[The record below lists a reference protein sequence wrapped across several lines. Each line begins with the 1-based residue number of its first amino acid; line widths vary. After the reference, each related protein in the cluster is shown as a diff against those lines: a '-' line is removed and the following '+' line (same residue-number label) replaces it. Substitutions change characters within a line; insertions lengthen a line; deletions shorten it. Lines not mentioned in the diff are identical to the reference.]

1 MLDFNTLTNAVSETL
16 SEAVSDSTTVIAEA
30 SGTVNDISFTTEN
43 IGKALLCSAAGMVGI
58 FIVIGI
64 IILSVSILN
73 KAGAEKKKKD

>member
-1 MLDFNTLTNAVSETL
+1 MFDFNTLTNTVTETVTETTAAIT
-16 SEAVSDSTTVIAEA
+16 EAGS
-30 SGTVNDISFTTEN
+30 VNDISFTTEN

-73 KAGAEKKKKD
+73 KAGAEKKKD

>member
-1 MLDFNTLTNAVSETL
+1 MFDFNTLTNTVTETVA
-16 SEAVSDSTTVIAEA
+16 ETTTAIAEA
-30 SGTVNDISFTTEN
+30 GSVNDISFTTEN
-43 IGKALLCSAAGMVGI
+43 ISKALLCSAAGMVGI